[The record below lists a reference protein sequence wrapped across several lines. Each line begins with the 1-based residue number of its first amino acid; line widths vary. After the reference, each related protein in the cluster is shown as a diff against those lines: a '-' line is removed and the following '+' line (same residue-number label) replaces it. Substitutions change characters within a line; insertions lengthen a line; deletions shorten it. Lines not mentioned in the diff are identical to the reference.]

1 MALVAITLPRVF
13 SLMENGE
20 EIRLS
25 DPNPTWDPDA
35 VLNYYMPLHPIL
47 ANAKVQKSF
56 IEDDAEIFKF
66 PSTLGIKG

>member
-13 SLMENGE
+13 SLKENGQ
-20 EIRLS
+20 EIKLS

-47 ANAKVQKSF
+47 ATAKALKPF
-56 IEDDAEIFKF
+56 IKDDAEIYEFA
-66 PSTLGIKG
+66 PTLGIKG